1 MKLTEF
7 KKLIREEVRKTIK
20 EVEYQPSYTHMK
32 PFAQDIQQQIRTLMV
47 LNDKIEDKGP
57 LSEEIA
63 DAIEIL
69 QDLQT
74 KIKQVKSISYK

>member
-1 MKLTEF
+1 MKKSELQ
-7 KKLIREEVRKTIK
+7 KLIREEVRKTIK

-57 LSEEIA
+57 LSEEIV

-69 QDLQT
+69 QDLQS
-74 KIKQVKSISYK
+74 KIQQAK